1 LKEGNTVIH
10 KTITV
15 FWRAQNSL
23 MHSLHKLQARED
35 NFDLQKNI
43 TSAIRYKTSLQPAC
57 YEFKIM
63 FIRGLLNK

>member
-1 LKEGNTVIH
+1 
-10 KTITV
+10 
-15 FWRAQNSL
+15 